1 MWYRY
6 LLIISLLA
14 GASSLKAQQQ
24 EYVLIDQAI
33 HALNETLINDI
44 TSPPV
49 ASRDYYYSFLA
60 MYEAARSADP
70 AYPGFAGK
78 LNGLKALPTP
88 PKEPMD
94 PLVAA
99 LSAFEYCARAMVF
112 SKALFSDNYAP
123 VVAALKNRPVDAEV
137 VSKSSDYG
145 VLVAKAILHWA
156 DADGFAK
163 TRTMQ
168 RFTVSKTPGSWQ
180 QTAPDFMEAVEPYWN
195 TLRPAVLPSLEAFRI
210 SPPAVFNSPR
220 FKDECREVYEKV
232 NTLTAEE
239 KAIASFWDCNPFA
252 TQTVGHLM
260 YSVKK
265 ISPAGH
271 WVGIAGQA
279 MKQHHAPLI
288 KGLYTYA
295 LLSIGIYDAVI
306 TAWDEKY
313 RSNYIRPETAIQQAI
328 SPTWLPFLQTPP
340 FPEYPSGHSVISMAS
355 ATILTRLYG
364 ENQSYTD
371 STELEYGLP
380 RRNFQ
385 SFYQAANE
393 AAISRL
399 YGGIHFRE
407 AIENGIL
414 MGRKVGEFVLS
425 QAAIHD

>member
-1 MWYRY
+1 MWYRF
-6 LLIISLLA
+6 LLIISVLA
-14 GASSLKAQQQ
+14 GAPALKAQQQ

-49 ASRDYYYSFLA
+49 ASRDYYYCFLA
-60 MYEAARSADP
+60 MYEAARAADP

-78 LNGLKALPTP
+78 LNGLKALPSP
-88 PKEPMD
+88 PQPDMD
-94 PLVAA
+94 PLVAG
-99 LSAFEYCARAMVF
+99 LSAFEYCARTLVF
-112 SKALFSDNYAP
+112 SKALFTDNYAP
-123 VVAALKNRPVDAEV
+123 VAATLKSRPAEPYAI
-137 VSKSSDYG
+137 SNAYG
-145 VLVAKAILHWA
+145 VAVAKSVLQWGNG
-156 DADGFAK
+156 DGFAK

-180 QTAPDFMEAVEPYWN
+180 QTAPDFMEAIEPYWN
-195 TLRPAVLPSLEAFRI
+195 TLRPAMLPSLDAFRI
-210 SPPAVFNSPR
+210 SPPAVFNSPA
-220 FKDECREVYEKV
+220 FKAECHEVYEKV
-232 NTLTAEE
+232 NTLTPEE

-279 MKQHHAPLI
+279 MKQHNAPLI

-295 LLSIGIYDAVI
+295 LLSIAIYDAVI
-306 TAWDEKY
+306 AAWDEKY

-355 ATILTRLYG
+355 ATILTSLYG
-364 ENQSYTD
+364 DHQFYTD

-407 AIENGIL
+407 AIENGKL

-425 QAAIHD
+425 QATKHD

>member
-1 MWYRY
+1 MWYRF
-6 LLIISLLA
+6 LFIISVLV
-14 GASSLKAQQQ
+14 GAPSLKAQQQ

-49 ASRDYYYSFLA
+49 ASRDYYYCFIA

-78 LNGLKALPTP
+78 LNGLNALPSAP
-88 PKEPMD
+88 HQAMD
-94 PLVAA
+94 PLVAG
-99 LSAFEYCARAMVF
+99 LSAFEYCARTLVF
-112 SKALFSDNYAP
+112 SKGLFTDNYAP
-123 VVAALKNRPVDAEV
+123 VAATLKSRPSEPYAI
-137 VSKSSDYG
+137 SSAYG
-145 VLVAKAILHWA
+145 VAVAKSVLQWA
-156 DADGFAK
+156 DGDGFAK

-195 TLRPAVLPSLEAFRI
+195 TLRPAVLPSLDAFRI
-210 SPPAVFNSPR
+210 SPPAVFNSPA
-220 FKDECREVYEKV
+220 FKAECREVYEKV
-232 NTLTAEE
+232 NTLTPEE

-295 LLSIGIYDAVI
+295 LLSIAIYDAVI
-306 TAWDEKY
+306 AAWDEKY

-355 ATILTRLYG
+355 ATILTSLYG
-364 ENQSYTD
+364 DHQFYTD

-407 AIENGIL
+407 AIENGKL

-425 QAAIHD
+425 QATKHD